1 VNSCHYQTTPF
12 TIEEGEL
19 GKDKEALALI
29 LKRQISYFADEG
41 GFEALL
47 KSSAIALGVKSWR

>member
-1 VNSCHYQTTPF
+1 MTPF

-29 LKRQISYFADEG
+29 LKRQISYFADEE